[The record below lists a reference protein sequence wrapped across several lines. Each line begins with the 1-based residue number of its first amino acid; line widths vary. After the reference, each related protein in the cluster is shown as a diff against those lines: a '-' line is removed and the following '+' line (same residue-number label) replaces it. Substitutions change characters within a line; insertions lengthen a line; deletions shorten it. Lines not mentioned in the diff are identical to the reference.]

1 MGQSSPIDRRS
12 FFAAPRRPSP
22 MRYDPAPSSDGPL
35 RALISQACLAYA
47 GIVCM
52 SCRDACPEQAI
63 RFLPRLGSPFL
74 PKVVATACT
83 GCGAC
88 LSPCPAGALSLAA
101 QPEDPAHA

>member
-1 MGQSSPIDRRS
+1 MVQSSAIDRRS

-22 MRYDPAPSSDGPL
+22 ERHDPAASSNGPL

-47 GIVCM
+47 GVVCM
-52 SCRDACPEQAI
+52 SCRDACREQAI
-63 RFLPRLGSPFL
+63 RFLPRRGSAFL
-74 PKVVATACT
+74 PEVIAAACT

-101 QPEDPAHA
+101 QPEDPADA